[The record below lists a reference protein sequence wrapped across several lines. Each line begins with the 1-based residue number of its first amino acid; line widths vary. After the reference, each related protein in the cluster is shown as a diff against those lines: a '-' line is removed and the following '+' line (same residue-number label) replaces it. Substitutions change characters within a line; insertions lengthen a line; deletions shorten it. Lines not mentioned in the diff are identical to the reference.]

1 MAADV
6 NTLGTWIKKFENEK
20 PIPEPDPEFQDVDG
34 IKKYI
39 RVWFLGHFCKMLGI
53 NNVYAKEYE
62 EELRKYSVEI
72 TEEDLQKN
80 NINDDID
87 DNVESDNTEV
97 GDQDGMV

>member
-1 MAADV
+1 MV
-6 NTLGTWIKKFENEK
+6 
-20 PIPEPDPEFQDVDG
+20 
-34 IKKYI
+34 
-39 RVWFLGHFCKMLGI
+39 GI

-97 GDQDGMV
+97 GGQDGMV